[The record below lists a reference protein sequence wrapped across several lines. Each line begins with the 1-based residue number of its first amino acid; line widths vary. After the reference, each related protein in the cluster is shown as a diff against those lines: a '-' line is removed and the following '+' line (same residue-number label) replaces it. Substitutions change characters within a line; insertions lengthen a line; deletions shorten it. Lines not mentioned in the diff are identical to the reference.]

1 MCQAVKCVK
10 CSKMGWRGCGMHVEQ
25 VLANVAKDERCV
37 CVLTGGLPGISDG
50 NGIPGKQP

>member
-10 CSKMGWRGCGMHVEQ
+10 CSKMGWRGCGLHVEQ
-25 VLANVAKDERCV
+25 VLASVAKEERCV
-37 CVLTGGLPGISDG
+37 CVLTGGLPGINDG